1 MSPLAPSGSS
11 LLYSVMAK
19 LKATTWQFSS
29 KTVHQ
34 SQKTL
39 TRGSH
44 YWHNIPKCIVINC
57 GYPSSFCKRTLYIGK
72 LTKHA
77 WPPFPKVNLP
87 SCISIDTS
95 KRKRIAHDFCE
106 VKIGGLLVP
115 QDKMTNHKANIDLHI
130 SHSIHTVKDTLW
142 PESGL
147 VQAMSGY
154 KFSYG

>member
-29 KTVHQ
+29 KTVPQ

-44 YWHNIPKCIVINC
+44 YWNNISKCIVINC
-57 GYPSSFCKRTLYIGK
+57 GYPSSFCKRTLYVGK
-72 LTKHA
+72 LTKDV

-95 KRKRIAHDFCE
+95 KRKRITHDFCE

-142 PESGL
+142 PEL
-147 VQAMSGY
+147 EPGY